1 VIPLKTQKR
10 RNGYVETERKWA
22 VGDKFFPAYK
32 EARVYIVSRR
42 AELLREALV
51 DAIRKFNGNST
62 ISVCE
67 ELADVLLTKFK
78 IIRASREP
86 APDPTRRALFLAAR
100 RRAFLWDSPRVGKLA
115 RRSWPPI
122 TSSPGAFLW

>member
-1 VIPLKTQKR
+1 MIPLKTQKR

-78 IIRASREP
+78 II
-86 APDPTRRALFLAAR
+86 
-100 RRAFLWDSPRVGKLA
+100 PRK
-115 RRSWPPI
+115 P
-122 TSSPGAFLW
+122 